1 MKRCLAYFL
10 SVILMVSLST
20 STAHSVVT
28 PGSTCSKSGIKQ
40 IYKGKTYTC
49 IKSGKKLVWDKG
61 VKVETYD
68 AAFAAAFLAEAQD
81 EADRIV
87 AEAKYKASRISSPPK
102 CTVDNSVALVSIGG
116 DPSTGVIALI
126 YENPGICDL
135 VVRASAEFY
144 CPRGKPGNNTVIS
157 RGTIILKSGAKL
169 YVSTNVARY
178 FPLVTLECAV
188 LTGYT
193 SNIINVAND
202 WERRS
207 QLELRS
213 VLGPTATVESSVFS
227 GVFDK
232 VEATKKANQIIKSAK
247 SRADKII
254 ADAKNPTSIA
264 KAWKAAQEAKTA
276 WDAQAVEEAKA
287 AAEAA
292 AECAKSGRNCRIGN
306 TGPGGGIVFYDAYS
320 QQSWGRYLEVAP
332 KGWSVSVSASA
343 SGVTTG
349 RVAEWCNV
357 RDSVS
362 SDNQANSNLSDEEI
376 GKGKANTDL
385 MVALCSSG
393 AGVEAR
399 AYKGGGKS
407 DWFLPSKYELREL
420 CEFVRRYGRVEFEAD
435 WYWSSSEKID
445 SANMILFTNT
455 IQNTFSCLGHL
466 SGSKNTPR
474 YVLPVRA
481 F

>member
-1 MKRCLAYFL
+1 MKNKLVTIFL
-10 SVILMVSLST
+10 SLSVAFSLMTEAS
-20 STAHSVVT
+20 AAVT
-28 PGSTCSKSGIKQ
+28 PGAKCSKAGVKQ
-40 IYKGKTYTC
+40 VYKGKTYTC

-68 AAFAAAFLAEAQD
+68 AAFAAAILAEAKD
-81 EADRIV
+81 EADQILANAR
-87 AEAKYKASRISSPPK
+87 YRASQISSPPK
-102 CTVDNSVALVSIGG
+102 CMVDNSVALVSIGG

-157 RGTIILKSGAKL
+157 RGTITLKSGAKL

-193 SNIINVAND
+193 SIIINVAND

-213 VLGPTATVESSVFS
+213 LLGPTATVESSVFS

-247 SRADKII
+247 SRADEII
-254 ADAKNPTSIA
+254 ADAKNPISIA

-276 WDAQAVEEAKA
+276 WDAQALEDAKA

-306 TGPGGGIVFYDAYS
+306 TGPGGGIVFYDAFS

-332 KGWSVSVSASA
+332 KGWSMSVLA

-357 RDSVS
+357 SDSIS
-362 SDNQANSNLSDEEI
+362 SDNQATSILSDEEI
-376 GKGKANTDL
+376 GAGKANTNL
-385 MVALCSSG
+385 MVAFCSSG

-420 CEFVRRYGRVEFEAD
+420 CEFVRRYERVEFEAD
-435 WYWSSSEKID
+435 FYWSSSEQFTSAYKIY
-445 SANMILFTNT
+445 FR
-455 IQNTFSCLGHL
+455 SCFFDI
-466 SGSKNTPR
+466 SESKNKPL

>member
-1 MKRCLAYFL
+1 MKNKFL
-10 SVILMVSLST
+10 TFVLSLIVAFTLSIEA
-20 STAHSVVT
+20 SAAIT
-28 PGSTCSKSGIKQ
+28 PGAKCSKAGVKQ

-49 IKSGKKLVWDKG
+49 VKSGKKLVWNKG

-68 AAFAAAFLAEAQD
+68 AAFAATFLAEAED
-81 EADRIV
+81 KAARILAD
-87 AEAKYKASRISSPPK
+87 AKYRASQISSPPK
-102 CTVDNSVALVSIGG
+102 CIVDNSVALVSIGG

-135 VVRASAEFY
+135 VVWASAEFS
-144 CPRGKPGNNTVIS
+144 CPRGKPGNSTVVS
-157 RGTIILKSGAKL
+157 RGTITLKSGAKL

-276 WDAQAVEEAKA
+276 WDAQAFEEAK
-287 AAEAA
+287 AA

-332 KGWSVSVSASA
+332 K
-343 SGVTTG
+343 
-349 RVAEWCNV
+349 
-357 RDSVS
+357 
-362 SDNQANSNLSDEEI
+362 
-376 GKGKANTDL
+376 
-385 MVALCSSG
+385 
-393 AGVEAR
+393 
-399 AYKGGGKS
+399 
-407 DWFLPSKYELREL
+407 
-420 CEFVRRYGRVEFEAD
+420 
-435 WYWSSSEKID
+435 
-445 SANMILFTNT
+445 
-455 IQNTFSCLGHL
+455 
-466 SGSKNTPR
+466 
-474 YVLPVRA
+474 
-481 F
+481 